1 MTSGAGPGSQ
11 GQDLF
16 PGPDGRRK
24 KVKDDAD
31 RNTGPL
37 GTGGAGLR
45 FVSGRSA
52 FRPENLRCPRVSR
65 STPRPPELRQTASG
79 PEMVAVSRA
88 RRMTPA
94 KVGPGRR
101 PARSGCWSREPRVP
115 GPVLRRRLLNE
126 RPLAAGQTWRRAALR
141 LCLTSSRTGLTC
153 SPVVAEG
160 DAYPPYPQAARL
172 PAVGSLSNQVIRGKA
187 AEPHDHLN
195 TTGCQL
201 SPAKPARL
209 RRRLAAAQIRGDGC

>member
-1 MTSGAGPGSQ
+1 MSRAGPWWPSAAMGGKILAQSYQRSPFRSRPALHGLCPVAVRPDDLRSWAGVTGAGSLPWS
-11 GQDLF
+11 
-16 PGPDGRRK
+16 GRPPQ

-160 DAYPPYPQAARL
+160 DAYPP
-172 PAVGSLSNQVIRGKA
+172 
-187 AEPHDHLN
+187 
-195 TTGCQL
+195 
-201 SPAKPARL
+201 
-209 RRRLAAAQIRGDGC
+209 